1 MRIVCAYAHN
11 ENMYFAMTFQIG
23 IQAFTLWIIIDLY
36 DQETNNSILLLYAS
50 MLCIISNVYY
60 LSLSSVP
67 A

>member
-1 MRIVCAYAHN
+1 MRIN

-23 IQAFTLWIIIDLY
+23 ILAFTLWIILDLY

-50 MLCIISNVYY
+50 MFCIISNVYY